1 MELQSYSPRK
11 VDALLTNYEGFIRDL
26 PEVTAEWPLMEK
38 EEQSHHQVVFM
49 EVWGKR
55 RVLGQLY
62 QTGQLAHTQ
71 EVRLASLDQLL
82 LEQAP
87 LLERC
92 FAFTLIRL
100 LTIFRWGTPL
110 TDSPQLVRI
119 ETAAT
124 SLNQLAQALPV
135 PA

>member
-1 MELQSYSPRK
+1 MEMQNDALHK
-11 VDALLTNYEGFIRDL
+11 IDALLTNYEGFIRDL
-26 PEVTAEWPLMEK
+26 PEVAADWSLMAK
-38 EEQSHHQVVFM
+38 EEQSHHQVVLM

-55 RVLGQLY
+55 RGLGQLY
-62 QTGQLAHTQ
+62 LMRQLTRPQ
-71 EVRLASLDQLL
+71 EARLAYLDQLL

-87 LLERC
+87 LMERC
-92 FAFTLIRL
+92 FAFDLLRL

-110 TDSPQLVRI
+110 AHSPQLVRI

>member
-1 MELQSYSPRK
+1 
-11 VDALLTNYEGFIRDL
+11 
-26 PEVTAEWPLMEK
+26 
-38 EEQSHHQVVFM
+38 M

-62 QTGQLAHTQ
+62 LTKQLARTQ
-71 EVRLASLDQLL
+71 EAHLASLDQLL

-92 FAFTLIRL
+92 FAFTLMRL
-100 LTIFRWGTPL
+100 LIIFRWGTPL
-110 TDSPQLVRI
+110 AESPQLVRI